1 MKKQI
6 FEGWLFN
13 RLEKI
18 NGQVFNHIGFEGK
31 EKDFIDFLS
40 QFVPEIGTRRKV
52 SLIIKAEDEIEERE
66 DYKIAKDYLNN
77 KK

>member
-18 NGQVFNHIGFEGK
+18 NEQVFNHIGFEGN

-52 SLIIKAEDEIEERE
+52 SLIMKAEDEIEERE